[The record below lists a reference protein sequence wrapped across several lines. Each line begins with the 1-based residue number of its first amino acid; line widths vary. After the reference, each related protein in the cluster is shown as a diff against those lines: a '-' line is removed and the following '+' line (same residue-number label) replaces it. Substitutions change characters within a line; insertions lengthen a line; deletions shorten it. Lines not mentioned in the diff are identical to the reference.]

1 MTNYYSILVDN
12 AERNFLLA
20 DLDGT
25 ITPIPSIVNHWFW
38 LLLTGWS
45 LQLYNLLQQTLGGPL
60 TTAYQQPKRFRI
72 RLNEPTFEQIVF
84 LDLAPE
90 NGQCRLRV
98 GACWKWA
105 VGYFQELDNT
115 HKKLQAKLRKEKAQ
129 RILKEKLDKITDIF
143 PFGKLPGELKM
154 KIYGFA
160 LELDEH
166 ATPYRYTS
174 KRLANSFRPF
184 TEAPAATG
192 LLLANKSIWSGASS
206 LLYSNTFSFTRP
218 KLFEKF
224 LTQLTPESRA
234 TIKKIHLEFDH
245 EDILCLFGFLGQ
257 HPSAEIDFANLRKLL
272 KGMNLAEFT
281 LFLPNPRRLRY
292 ASFTRPAC
300 HTVLCKWIIN
310 ACIETM
316 HHIDGQLVI
325 EDKYLGGEQ
334 HDELEAEI
342 TREEGGLL
350 FEGHIEAGGLAVPP
364 YCGCASPCHPT
375 LY

>member
-1 MTNYYSILVDN
+1 MADYYSLLVDN
-12 AERNFLLA
+12 AQRDFLLA

-25 ITPIPSIVNHWFW
+25 ITPIPSIESYWVW
-38 LLLTGWS
+38 LLLTGLM
-45 LQLYNLLQQTLGGPL
+45 LQLYNRLQQTLRGPL
-60 TTAYQQPKRFRI
+60 MTAYRQPKRFRI
-72 RLNEPTFEQIVF
+72 HLNEPTFEQIIF

-105 VGYFQELDNT
+105 VGYFQELDNA
-115 HKKLQAKLRKEKAQ
+115 HKKLQAIMREEKAQ
-129 RILKEKLDKITDIF
+129 VILQEKLNTITEIF

-166 ATPYRYTS
+166 AIPYRYTS
-174 KRLANSFRPF
+174 KQLANSFRPL
-184 TEAPAATG
+184 TEAPQATS

-206 LLYSNTFSFTRP
+206 LLYSNTFSFTCPR
-218 KLFEKF
+218 LFEKF

-234 TIKKIHLEFDH
+234 TIKRIHLELDH
-245 EDILCLFGFLGQ
+245 EDILCLFDFLGQ
-257 HPSAEIDFANLRKLL
+257 HPGAEIDFANLRELL
-272 KGMNLAEFT
+272 KGMNLAEFK
-281 LFLPNPRRLRY
+281 LFLPNPWRLRY
-292 ASFTRPAC
+292 ASFNRPAC
-300 HTVLCKWIIN
+300 HMVLCKWMIN

-316 HHIDGQLVI
+316 HHIDGELVI
-325 EDKYLGGEQ
+325 EDKYLSGEQ

-342 TREEGGLL
+342 TRDEGGLL
-350 FEGHIEAGGLAVPP
+350 FEGHTEAGVLVVPP
-364 YCGCASPCHPT
+364 YCGCASPCHPS